1 MGGTTSMR
9 VHAPLATVVVALAGA
24 TAGCGERAGSPDK
37 VEAQLEKQF
46 GGRTEFVECDQDGL
60 QAARYRCTLET
71 SSDRYRYVATC
82 PSPGVG
88 PCVIRRT
95 GAEFK

>member
-1 MGGTTSMR
+1 MR
-9 VHAPLATVVVALAGA
+9 GHARLATVVVAVAGA
-24 TAGCGERAGSPDK
+24 ATGCGERAGSPDR

-46 GGRTEFVECDQDGL
+46 GGRTEFVECDQDST
-60 QAARYRCTLET
+60 QAALYSCTLET

-82 PSPGVG
+82 PSPGAS
-88 PCVIRRT
+88 PCAIRRT

>member
-1 MGGTTSMR
+1 MR
-9 VHAPLATVVVALAGA
+9 VRAAPAAVVLALAGGV
-24 TAGCGERAGSPDK
+24 AGCGERAGSPDR

-46 GGRTEFVECDQDGL
+46 DGDPQVVECDQDET

-82 PSPGVG
+82 PSPGAS
-88 PCVIRRT
+88 PCAIRRT
-95 GAEFK
+95 GSDFK